1 MDYIGWPSNV
11 NRAIIDETNV
21 SVGEGAT
28 ITDSIEGTTK
38 QKKRVTVMNPADKFN
53 VTMHFDCYERFTHY
67 EDGTE
72 VPVTHPDYNTTEK
85 DRFFRW
91 YKNLHKFGT
100 VPFEFPSILWNS
112 NMRES
117 FSEEEILRGQVPYL
131 EHYIITSAVEGNKLG
146 NSIAVKM
153 TWETYATGIYEVPY
167 NEPFID
173 SVEFHNGYAIVLLEN
188 ESTHAPVSNNF
199 QVTMDGNVVPA
210 SVYNSDKDS
219 TTFYIVYPKVTSEE
233 HEVKVTLVNIEGT
246 QTEYTGRVTKES

>member
-53 VTMHFDCYERFTHY
+53 VTMHFDSYKRFTHY
-67 EDGTE
+67 KDGTE

-91 YKNLHKFGT
+91 YKNFHKFGT
-100 VPFEFPSILWNS
+100 VPFEFPAILWNS

-131 EHYIITSAVEGNKLG
+131 EHYKITSAVEGNKLG
-146 NSIAVKM
+146 DSVAVKM
-153 TWETYATGIYEVPY
+153 TWETFATGVYEVPY
-167 NEPFID
+167 DEPVVD
-173 SVEFHNGYAIVLLEN
+173 SIEFHDGYAIVLLEN
-188 ESTHAPVSNNF
+188 EPMTAPVSLQF
-199 QVTMDGNVVPA
+199 EVLMDEKVV
-210 SVYNSDKDS
+210 SHSLYNSDS
-219 TTFYIVYPKVTSEE
+219 GATTFYIVYPKVTSGSHNVEI
-233 HEVKVTLVNIEGT
+233 KLKNIKGSQES
-246 QTEYTGRVTKES
+246 YTGTVERGL